1 MHRHTFLLVV
11 ALFCSC
17 AVLVRGGRGLGQ
29 EISKPP
35 TYYLPEALASKFT
48 WYGDTDG
55 GSIGND
61 IFASLDVCKNGNGG
75 IRDVS
80 FSQCTQICLSIP
92 NCKVVAYYPVWFTGP
107 SACFSKD
114 QTMVPKLRGST
125 GSKPIWDF
133 EDKSYWGYKLA

>member
-17 AVLVRGGRGLGQ
+17 AVLARGKGPGQ

-35 TYYLPEALASKFT
+35 NYYLPEDLASKFT
-48 WYGDTDG
+48 WYGDTQG

-61 IFASLDVCKNGNGG
+61 IIASPDLCKNGNGG
-75 IRDVS
+75 IRDIS

-92 NCKVVAYYPVWFTGP
+92 NCKVVAYYPVWFGGP
-107 SACFSKD
+107 PACFAKD

-125 GSKPIWDF
+125 SSKPIWDF